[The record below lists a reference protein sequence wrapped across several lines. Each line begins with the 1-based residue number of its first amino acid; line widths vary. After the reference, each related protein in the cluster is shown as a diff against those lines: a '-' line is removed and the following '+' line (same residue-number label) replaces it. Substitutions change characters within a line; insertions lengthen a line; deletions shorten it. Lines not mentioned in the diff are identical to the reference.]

1 MLAAEITVQNLLGLH
16 ARPIAKL
23 VKTLS
28 GCSDRVT
35 LKGAERSADAQDI
48 YQIMAL
54 EVKCGDHLTVCV
66 DGPSEAETLNTVVA
80 LFNAKF
86 NEA

>member
-1 MLAAEITVQNLLGLH
+1 MRQLLAAEITVQNLLGLH

-35 LKGAERSADAQDI
+35 LKGAERSADAQD
-48 YQIMAL
+48 
-54 EVKCGDHLTVCV
+54 
-66 DGPSEAETLNTVVA
+66 
-80 LFNAKF
+80 
-86 NEA
+86 